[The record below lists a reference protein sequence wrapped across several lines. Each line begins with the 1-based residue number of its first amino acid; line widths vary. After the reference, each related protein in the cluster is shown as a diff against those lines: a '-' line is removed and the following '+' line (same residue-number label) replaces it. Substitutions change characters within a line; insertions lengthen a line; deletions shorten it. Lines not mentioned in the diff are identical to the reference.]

1 MRMKRNAIALAAVV
15 TLATAGLIGP
25 VSVVAAAED
34 GEVPDTSLSVARPE
48 DVRDLNPLRQANNA
62 TSEVT
67 YQMHEGLVTLSPE
80 QVITP
85 ALATDWELLE
95 DGLTYRLTLREGVNF
110 HSGAPFDAEAVKWNF
125 EKQLKADPPGIAA
138 GLLPSYSAINV
149 VDDHTID
156 ITLDEPNGVFVNIL
170 GAPLFMMVDPTRY
183 EELGEDY
190 NTNPSGTGPFRF
202 VSWTPGQRVELEANP
217 DYWNDENGPGVGKL
231 TFEVIPEPAARII
244 ALRNGEVDMAFTV
257 PAEEVPSLASSDD
270 IQVFNTPT
278 MRVVFIGL
286 NTLDPTLADVRVR
299 QALSHATDLDQ
310 VDAIIGDNG
319 VKATGMGMPTALGF
333 SPSIMPHD
341 PAAAAALLDEAGWT
355 ADGDGIRE
363 KDGQPLEVR
372 VMTPARWPGEIEA
385 LQVIQSQWRNS
396 GIDMKIEQI
405 ESGAMTA
412 MLNEEAAKNVE
423 DASHIPT
430 YQGWTSGSGIRT
442 GEVGYIL
449 ERPKCDQGSRGW
461 ERFCDPA
468 YDEAFALS
476 QSTASLEERMA
487 GYDAMAQIF
496 QDNQLRLPIY
506 VIQSNIAAGSDV
518 QGFVP
523 NPNDSLSMRGVSI
536 EEG

>member
-1 MRMKRNAIALAAVV
+1 MRMKRNATVLLMAG
-15 TLATAGLIGP
+15 TLVTAGLIGP
-25 VSVVAAAED
+25 VGVAAAAEA
-34 GEVPDTSLSVARPE
+34 GEIPDTTLTIARPE
-48 DVRDLNPLRQANNA
+48 DVRDLNPLRQANNS

-67 YQMHEGLVTLSPE
+67 YQIHEGLVTLSPD

-85 ALATDWELLE
+85 VLATGWELLE
-95 DGLTYRLTLREGVNF
+95 DGLTYRLTLREGVTF

-138 GLLPSYSAINV
+138 GLLPTYSAIDV
-149 VDDHTID
+149 VDDLTID
-156 ITLDEPNGVFVNIL
+156 VTLEEPNGVFPNIL

-217 DYWNDENGPGVGKL
+217 DYWDPDNGPGVGKL
-231 TFEVIPEPAARII
+231 NFEVVPEPAARLI
-244 ALRNGEVDMAFTV
+244 ALQNGEVDMVFTV
-257 PAEEVPSLASSDD
+257 PAEEVPNLAGTDG

-286 NTLDPTLADVRVR
+286 NTLDPVLSDVRVR

-333 SPSIMPHD
+333 APSIMPYD
-341 PAAAAALLDEAGWT
+341 PEAAAALLDEAGW
-355 ADGDGIRE
+355 AIGGSGIRE

-385 LQVIQSQWRNS
+385 LQVIQSQWRDS

-412 MLNEEAAKNVE
+412 MLNEEAAKNV
-423 DASHIPT
+423 DDPSDIPT

-476 QSTASLEERMA
+476 QSTASLEERLE
-487 GYDAMAQIF
+487 GYETMAQIF
-496 QDNQLRLPIY
+496 MDNQLRLPIY
-506 VIQSNIAAGSDV
+506 VIQSNIAASSDV

-523 NPNDSLSMRGVSI
+523 NPNDSLSLRGVSI
-536 EEG
+536 EG